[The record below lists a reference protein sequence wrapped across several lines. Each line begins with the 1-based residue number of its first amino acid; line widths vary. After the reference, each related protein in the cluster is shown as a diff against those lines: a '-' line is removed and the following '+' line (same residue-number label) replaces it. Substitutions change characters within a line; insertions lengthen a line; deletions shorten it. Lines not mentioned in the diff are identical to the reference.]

1 MELKQGTIYK
11 YIYTKM
17 YLISECIESNTKK
30 IHGYL
35 SIADDKIDYYTWNNT
50 CGASSSVILA
60 TEEEKQWY
68 LACKKA
74 NKFISQ
80 EEALKLFKQET
91 NLVGRYIK
99 WLVTAS
105 YCKVFEKGEYSLITF
120 DKNGTIKLENYVTS
134 FSDLTYNR
142 YNWEL
147 MPEGFTPPTM
157 KQELTSLPEKWCIK
171 PNSENWKEIFKWA
184 NFIWTWNTDN
194 VYVFYRKTHSSE
206 NTENIIEITFD
217 QFKAWVLKENVE
229 EVPEYVECVKLPQ
242 GWSGSTKVG
251 GIYKTD
257 TTGYAKDT
265 YRILCHDYG
274 GQTTI
279 GVEDHFRAS
288 TASAYNAQFKETSMD
303 LLAEARKR
311 FPPGTKFISPEN
323 GKNYT
328 VLKDSYWKGSLH
340 DSYLAD
346 TNNGSGQFIRWD
358 GKWGEI
364 ISEAKQPEEEKWKV
378 GGWVRITKDFEY
390 RGISYKKGEV
400 YKITYVNK
408 TINPSVISVDALDKK
423 VEMYTE
429 FSSQIPECEW
439 VGMEKPNSFG
449 EQLNMKDI
457 HTWSDWGPQ
466 NNLAYLLSSQEEPV
480 RPQDWTVHA
489 KKSKVQQVEVVPL
502 QKPCIISTRKSKFK
516 LQIN

>member
-80 EEALKLFKQET
+80 EEALKSFKQET

-99 WLVTAS
+99 WLVDAN
-105 YCKVFEKGEYSLITF
+105 YCKVFEKGEYSLITS
-120 DKNGTIKLENYVTS
+120 DKGGTIKLKNCIID
-134 FSDLTYNR
+134 FADLTYNK

-147 MPEGFTPPTM
+147 MPEGFIPPN
-157 KQELTSLPEKWCIK
+157 IK
-171 PNSENWKEIFKWA
+171 
-184 NFIWTWNTDN
+184 
-194 VYVFYRKTHSSE
+194 
-206 NTENIIEITFD
+206 
-217 QFKAWVLKENVE
+217 E
-229 EVPEYVECVKLPQ
+229 EP
-242 GWSGSTKVG
+242 
-251 GIYKTD
+251 
-257 TTGYAKDT
+257 
-265 YRILCHDYG
+265 
-274 GQTTI
+274 
-279 GVEDHFRAS
+279 
-288 TASAYNAQFKETSMD
+288 MD
-303 LLAEARKR
+303 LLAEAKR
-311 FPPGTKFISPEN
+311 RYPVGSKFKCPNGNKSKFDSNYDTKSGTWTVTTYKSITHGTNLYIHSGN
-323 GKNYT
+323 G
-328 VLKDSYWKGSLH
+328 
-340 DSYLAD
+340 YLYFE
-346 TNNGSGQFIRWD
+346 GQWA
-358 GKWGEI
+358 
-364 ISEAKQPEEEKWKV
+364 EAKQPEEEKWKV

-408 TINPSVISVDALDKK
+408 TINPSVISVDAADKK

-429 FSSQIPECEW
+429 FSSQISECEW
-439 VGMEKPNSFG
+439 VGMNKPNELSMSNAHNWG
-449 EQLNMKDI
+449 EMG
-457 HTWSDWGPQ
+457 TR
-466 NNLAYLLSSQEEPV
+466 NNLAYLGTKGDEKPV
-480 RPQDWTVHA
+480 EKEQLYNVTI

>member
-74 NKFISQ
+74 NKFIPQ
-80 EEALKLFKQET
+80 EEALKSFKQET
-91 NLVGRYIK
+91 KFIEGKWYKINNCWWAKFQTIHGSGVYWRYSEAIPQSK
-99 WLVTAS
+99 I
-105 YCKVFEKGEYSLITF
+105 YI
-120 DKNGTIKLENYVTS
+120 
-134 FSDLTYNR
+134 DLPHNVLD
-142 YNWEL
+142 WKDVSIEL
-147 MPEGFTPPTM
+147 LTDLSEIQAYLPEGHVD
-157 KQELTSLPEKWCIK
+157 KIK
-171 PNSENWKEIFKWA
+171 KEEP
-184 NFIWTWNTDN
+184 
-194 VYVFYRKTHSSE
+194 V
-206 NTENIIEITFD
+206 
-217 QFKAWVLKENVE
+217 
-229 EVPEYVECVKLPQ
+229 
-242 GWSGSTKVG
+242 
-251 GIYKTD
+251 
-257 TTGYAKDT
+257 
-265 YRILCHDYG
+265 
-274 GQTTI
+274 
-279 GVEDHFRAS
+279 
-288 TASAYNAQFKETSMD
+288 D

-311 FPPGTKFISPEN
+311 FPVGSKFKCPN
-323 GKNYT
+323 GNKSHYEANYNKEDDTWT
-328 VLKDSYWKGSLH
+328 VTTYKIIRIEGQDCVHSGNGYLH
-340 DSYLAD
+340 
-346 TNNGSGQFIRWD
+346 FK
-358 GKWGEI
+358 GKWAII

-408 TINPSVISVDALDKK
+408 TINPSVISVDAADKK

-429 FSSQIPECEW
+429 FSSQISECEW
-439 VGMEKPNSFG
+439 VGMNKPNELSMSNAHNWG
-449 EQLNMKDI
+449 EMG
-457 HTWSDWGPQ
+457 TR
-466 NNLAYLLSSQEEPV
+466 NNLAYLGTKGDEKPV
-480 RPQDWTVHA
+480 EKEQLYNVTI